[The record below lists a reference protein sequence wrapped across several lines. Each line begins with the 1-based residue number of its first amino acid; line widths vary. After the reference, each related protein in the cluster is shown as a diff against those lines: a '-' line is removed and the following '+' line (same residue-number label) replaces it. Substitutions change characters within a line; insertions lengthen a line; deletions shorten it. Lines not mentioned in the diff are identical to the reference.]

1 MEDETTVTIAASPEA
16 VWAVLTDVESMP
28 ELTESMT
35 SVEKLDPGP
44 LRVGTRVRIRQPK
57 FPPAVWTVTEYVDN
71 QRFVWEATGP
81 GVRTTGTHE
90 VAPADGGSRLRLHID
105 QAGPV
110 GSLIGWVYR
119 GLTRRYIGMEA
130 AGIKRRAEEAG

>member
-1 MEDETTVTIAASPEA
+1 MEEETTVTIAASPEA
-16 VWAVLTDVESMP
+16 AWAVLTDVECMP
-28 ELTESMT
+28 ELTASMT

-57 FPPAVWTVTEYVDN
+57 FPPVVWTVTEYVDDE
-71 QRFVWEATGP
+71 RFVWEATGP

-90 VAPADGGSRLRLHID
+90 VTRAEGGSRLRLHIH
-105 QAGPV
+105 QAG
-110 GSLIGWVYR
+110 LIGALIGRVSR

-130 AGIKRRAEEAG
+130 AGIKRRAEGAG